1 MENVEE
7 NRRDLRELLFCTPG
21 ALQYISGIILFEE
34 TLYQK
39 TKDGKPF
46 VDVMKEAGV
55 LPGIKVDKGT
65 IDIAGTDGETT
76 TQVWWKYILYAI
88 FFFNS
93 VL

>member
-7 NRRDLRELLFCTPG
+7 NRRALRELLFCTPG
-21 ALQYISGIILFEE
+21 ALQCISGIILFEE

-46 VDVMKEAGV
+46 VDVMTEAGV

-65 IDIAGTDGETT
+65 VVIAGTNGETT
-76 TQVWWKYILYAI
+76 TQV
-88 FFFNS
+88 
-93 VL
+93 